1 MLPND
6 KQLKSLMNKIK
17 KNAEEKYEAKQ
28 KIQPKVNEVLD
39 NSESVSIFQEMKKLP
54 FVE

>member
-1 MLPND
+1 MLPNE

-17 KNAEEKYEAKQ
+17 KNAEKKYEQKQ
-28 KIQPKVNEVLD
+28 SVKATEVQEP
-39 NSESVSIFQEMKKLP
+39 SEDTQLFNEMKKLP